1 VKEAAITEAVGCHG
15 EAVGQLSHRRTGPGG
30 AVDGFAGAMR
40 RSELSALSAVGV
52 AETGEGLRINVGRSK
67 TDLEAG
73 GAAVG
78 FEWGMINGKL
88 SALRWVLGSEWDFLD
103 T

>member
-1 VKEAAITEAVGCHG
+1 
-15 EAVGQLSHRRTGPGG
+15 
-30 AVDGFAGAMR
+30 MR

-67 TDLEAG
+67 TNQAAG

-88 SALRWVLGSEWDFLD
+88 SALRWVLGSECDFLD